1 LYHPDIFRFNSIQKR
16 YFTLLPPFLH
26 LYPLTNTSCTHVIL
40 VHIRRV
46 DGVSNAVRAE
56 YARGDGRVKRKED
69 KRRERIE
76 PNETLFVVNFNED
89 TTKREDLDM
98 LFRPYGDI
106 KRIEMK
112 RNYAFVQFANVD
124 QASRAKEATNGGKLD
139 ESVINVEYVASR
151 IGDVNRGRDRRD
163 FGRDRDRDYR
173 GPRRDFDRDRPPYR
187 EDRAGGGGRYDE
199 RGREDRFDR
208 PARREREFDRD
219 ENRPFEGGYR
229 DREYRG
235 RERSRSPRSPPRRDD
250 YGERGGTYDRRGR
263 SPNGGRRE
271 REYDDRRRDDDRAPR
286 AADRLDEYG
295 DRGGY
300 DRRGRSPLGG
310 TAGRTLERERVYE
323 DRGRGYNDR

>member
-1 LYHPDIFRFNSIQKR
+1 MY
-16 YFTLLPPFLH
+16 
-26 LYPLTNTSCTHVIL
+26 THTFF
-40 VHIRRV
+40 IRRV
-46 DGVSNAVRAE
+46 DGISSAVRAE

-151 IGDVNRGRDRRD
+151 IGDVHRGRGERRD
-163 FGRDRDRDYR
+163 FRDRDRDYR
-173 GPRRDFDRDRPPYR
+173 GPRRDFDRDSRTNYR
-187 EDRAGGGGRYDE
+187 DDRFSGDRFSGGGGRYED
-199 RGREDRFDR
+199 RGRDDRFADR
-208 PARREREFDRD
+208 PIRREREFDRD
-219 ENRPFEGGYR
+219 DNRPLDGGGYR
-229 DREYRG
+229 DRADYRGGGGG
-235 RERSRSPRSPPRRDD
+235 RERSRSRSPPRRDD
-250 YGERGGTYDRRGR
+250 YAADRGVYDRRGR

-271 REYDDRRRDDDRAPR
+271 RDYDDRRRDDDRATPR
-286 AADRLDEYG
+286 VDRLDDYA
-295 DRGGY
+295 DRGGGY

-310 TAGRTLERERVYE
+310 AGATRGLDRERVYE